1 MPVAGT
7 AGMGRGARALP
18 LLPSRCRYDG
28 RKGGRMMAA
37 NAKRWDVAMLAGLAM
52 ATFLLGAGSASR
64 AGETGADAAPDFALK
79 AFDGRNHRL
88 SELRGQVVLIN
99 FWTSRCGP
107 CRAQMSEL
115 AELHAELSG
124 AGVGVLSVNFD
135 SDPERAREFIT
146 THGIAFP
153 VLRDDGREVS
163 RRYGVRGI
171 PRLVMIDRDGLIRH
185 VYNDHRTG
193 QTREYR
199 ALVLDLLE
207 E

>member
-1 MPVAGT
+1 MPVAGA
-7 AGMGRGARALP
+7 AGAGHCARAVSLR
-18 LLPSRCRYDG
+18 SCRRGVDG
-28 RKGGRMMAA
+28 RKGTWIMAA
-37 NAKRWDVAMLAGLAM
+37 NAQRWGAMIFACLAS
-52 ATFLLGAGSASR
+52 ATVLLGGASASR
-64 AGETGADAAPDFALK
+64 AGEISVDAAPDFALK

-107 CRAQMSEL
+107 CRAQMTEL
-115 AELHAELSG
+115 AALHAELSDE
-124 AGVGVLSVNFD
+124 GVGVLSVNFD
-135 SDPERAREFIT
+135 SDPDRAREFIA
-146 THGIAFP
+146 THGIGFP
-153 VLRDDGREVS
+153 VLIDDGREVS

-193 QTREYR
+193 QAGEYR